1 MSCSVS
7 CLSSPN
13 INHVIRCTRWFIPLL
28 ILPLPSSPP
37 YFLILFLISMI
48 IHARPWYVPHCHHL
62 PLYLISCSFYCI
74 ILLTALFL
82 SSCYWQ
88 PIPLDSSLS
97 SSWATN
103 ATFATVLTAALSS
116 SVTAPLPAVIRLA
129 DRCWCDVSS
138 SRLFEP
144 FDIARWERT
153 SIEQLKEEIER
164 DAASAEQLSSAVGES
179 DLSNEGDRNPSSTNG
194 TGSIVESQ
202 LSISEP
208 PSHTSALSTSSQ
220 PSPVNV
226 PADTHEIPAKPPL
239 SNGPPVVP
247 SVDLPLFRR
256 KYDLRPY
263 GFSMILDFGWTRE
276 E

>member
-1 MSCSVS
+1 MW
-7 CLSSPN
+7 
-13 INHVIRCTRWFIPLL
+13 CTRWFIPLL
-28 ILPLPSSPP
+28 ILPLPSAPP

-48 IHARPWYVPHCHHL
+48 IHARPC
-62 PLYLISCSFYCI
+62 FYCI

-88 PIPLDSSLS
+88 PIPLTSAVS

-103 ATFATVLTAALSS
+103 ATFATTLAAILSS
-116 SVTAPLPAVIRLA
+116 PIAAPLPAVIRLA

-153 SIEQLKEEIER
+153 SVEQLKEGVER
-164 DAASAEQLSSAVGES
+164 DAARVEQFLSGDGEPG
-179 DLSNEGDRNPSSTNG
+179 LLNELNNDPLVTNG
-194 TGSIVESQ
+194 TGSTTPQSNS
-202 LSISEP
+202 LSR
-208 PSHTSALSTSSQ
+208 TSVVSIPQ
-220 PSPVNV
+220 EPSPTETVV
-226 PADTHEIPAKPPL
+226 EQRPIPQIPAVSPSPS

-247 SVDLPLFRR
+247 SMDLPWLRS

-263 GFSMILDFGWTRE
+263 GFSMILDFSWSRE

>member
-1 MSCSVS
+1 VVS
-7 CLSSPN
+7 SLSFVLLSEY
-13 INHVIRCTRWFIPLL
+13 NHPIRCTRWFIPLL
-28 ILPLPSSPP
+28 ILPLPSSRP

-48 IHARPWYVPHCHHL
+48 IHARPC
-62 PLYLISCSFYCI
+62 FYCI

-103 ATFATVLTAALSS
+103 ATIATVLTAALSS
-116 SVTAPLPAVIRLA
+116 SITAPLPAVIRLA

-144 FDIARWERT
+144 FDIARWERA

-164 DAASAEQLSSAVGES
+164 DAASTEQPSSGDGKPDS
-179 DLSNEGDRNPSSTNG
+179 MNEGDRNPPAT
-194 TGSIVESQ
+194 ESQ
-202 LSISEP
+202 Q
-208 PSHTSALSTSSQ
+208 PSHTSASSTSSQ
-220 PSPVNV
+220 PSSVNS
-226 PADTHEIPAKPPL
+226 PAEQIPAKLPL
-239 SNGPPVVP
+239 SNGPPAVS
-247 SVDLPLFRR
+247 SVKLPLFRR

-263 GFSMILDFGWTRE
+263 GFSMILDFGWRRE

>member
-1 MSCSVS
+1 MHGPGM
-7 CLSSPN
+7 SPN
-13 INHVIRCTRWFIPLL
+13 VIASNSSNL
-28 ILPLPSSPP
+28 I
-37 YFLILFLISMI
+37 F
-48 IHARPWYVPHCHHL
+48 
-62 PLYLISCSFYCI
+62 CSFYCI

-116 SVTAPLPAVIRLA
+116 SVTVPLPAVIRLA

-153 SIEQLKEEIER
+153 SVEQLKEEIER
-164 DAASAEQLSSAVGES
+164 DAASAAQLSSGDGELGS
-179 DLSNEGDRNPSSTNG
+179 LNKNGHNSSAASG
-194 TGSIVESQ
+194 TGSIAESQ
-202 LSISEP
+202 ISVSEL
-208 PSHTSALSTSSQ
+208 PSHTSILSTSTE
-220 PSPVNV
+220 PSSIGP
-226 PADTHEIPAKPPL
+226 PIEQSSTHQIPGPPS

-263 GFSMILDFGWTRE
+263 GFSLILDFGWTRE

>member
-1 MSCSVS
+1 MW
-7 CLSSPN
+7 
-13 INHVIRCTRWFIPLL
+13 CTRWFIPLL

-48 IHARPWYVPHCHHL
+48 IHARPC
-62 PLYLISCSFYCI
+62 FYCI

-88 PIPLDSSLS
+88 PIPLITPVS
-97 SSWATN
+97 SSWGIN

-116 SVTAPLPAVIRLA
+116 SVAAPLPAVIRLA
-129 DRCWCDVSS
+129 DRCWCDVST

-153 SIEQLKEEIER
+153 SVEQLKEEIER
-164 DAASAEQLSSAVGES
+164 DTAYNPNSLR
-179 DLSNEGDRNPSSTNG
+179 LCHPCIRPSSST
-194 TGSIVESQ
+194 TAEPSSIKTPTEQGPTSHV
-202 LSISEP
+202 
-208 PSHTSALSTSSQ
+208 PSVS
-220 PSPVNV
+220 
-226 PADTHEIPAKPPL
+226 PL

-247 SVDLPLFRR
+247 SADLPLLRR

-263 GFSMILDFGWTRE
+263 GFQMILDFGWSRE

>member
-1 MSCSVS
+1 
-7 CLSSPN
+7 
-13 INHVIRCTRWFIPLL
+13 
-28 ILPLPSSPP
+28 
-37 YFLILFLISMI
+37 MI
-48 IHARPWYVPHCHHL
+48 IHARPWYVHAILASDSSNYPT
-62 PLYLISCSFYCI
+62 SCSFYCI

-138 SRLFEP
+138 SHLFEP

-164 DAASAEQLSSAVGES
+164 DAASAKQLSSAVGG
-179 DLSNEGDRNPSSTNG
+179 SNEGDRNPSATNG
-194 TGSIVESQ
+194 TVESQ
-202 LSISEP
+202 LSTSEP
-208 PSHTSALSTSSQ
+208 PSHTPVSSTSPQ
-220 PSPVNV
+220 PLSINT
-226 PADTHEIPAKPPL
+226 PAEKNSTHQILAEPPL

-247 SVDLPLFRR
+247 NVDLPLFRR

-263 GFSMILDFGWTRE
+263 GFSMILDFGWIRE

>member
-1 MSCSVS
+1 VHTLVYSPSHTPFTILATLFPDPFPHFHDHPCAALV
-7 CLSSPN
+7 CFHTVIAFDSSN
-13 INHVIRCTRWFIPLL
+13 
-28 ILPLPSSPP
+28 
-37 YFLILFLISMI
+37 
-48 IHARPWYVPHCHHL
+48 
-62 PLYLISCSFYCI
+62 LISCSFYCI

-179 DLSNEGDRNPSSTNG
+179 DLSNEGDRNPTATNG
-194 TGSIVESQ
+194 TGSAVESQ

-208 PSHTSALSTSSQ
+208 PSHTSVLWTSPQ
-220 PSPVNV
+220 PTPVNS
-226 PADTHEIPAKPPL
+226 PAEESSTDQIPAEQPL
-239 SNGPPVVP
+239 SNGPPVV
-247 SVDLPLFRR
+247 SHVDLPLFRR